1 MITLLITLVIVTI
14 GIEVLK
20 ANRRIDAD
28 IEMLKA
34 QLLLKETNARRS
46 TEDVHQGP
54 RP

>member
-1 MITLLITLVIVTI
+1 MVTLLIALIVITI

-20 ANRRIDAD
+20 TSRRIDAD

>member
-1 MITLLITLVIVTI
+1 MVTLLIALIVITI

-20 ANRRIDAD
+20 TSRRID
-28 IEMLKA
+28 MLKA